1 MIYLFKGYKTD
12 KRVEEQVKILQNIKE
27 MSCTI
32 EGQKGIFT
40 IPNVTTRIQL
50 CRNCLLSTQRG
61 SHGFKTRL
69 HS

>member
-40 IPNVTTRIQL
+40 IPNVMTRIQL